1 MRLYSIKVS
10 NSSTIESLFK
20 KSFGNEFKF
29 SISSAARPIVASGL
43 VEPCTLHRSQKQLQ
57 VTGHSNN
64 CIATAL
70 FT

>member
-1 MRLYSIKVS
+1 MIFVCDYILLKYQIQVQ
-10 NSSTIESLFK
+10 SSHYK

-57 VTGHSNN
+57 VIVT
-64 CIATAL
+64 TA
-70 FT
+70 